1 VKDERR
7 IASARAR
14 TSDDDDDDDD
24 DAVTRRAMRGFVDG
38 RRRVDD
44 GRTTGATSD
53 GRDGRR

>member
-14 TSDDDDDDDD
+14 TSDDDDDDD

>member
-14 TSDDDDDDDD
+14 TSDDDDDD